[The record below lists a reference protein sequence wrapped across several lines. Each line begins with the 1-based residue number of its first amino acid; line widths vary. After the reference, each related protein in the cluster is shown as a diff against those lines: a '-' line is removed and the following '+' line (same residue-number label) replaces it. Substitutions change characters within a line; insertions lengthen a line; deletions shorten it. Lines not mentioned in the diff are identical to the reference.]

1 MASRGS
7 KKNSVKPDKKAVLA
21 AELNDKWR
29 KNAVKFAVV
38 VVILLVLAVVF
49 SMPFSWNGTVS
60 VKSEGTLSLDVS
72 GPLYNLIAP
81 DSGSDSGTSTEI
93 SVSLPANPWMVVF
106 APTFCN
112 GSDTFLLV
120 EMLTGLGEEF
130 DAKKAGYLDNPFEL
144 DSQLEG
150 MLDSA
155 GIALYVI
162 SVMVILA
169 LIAMVVVCIIAVT
182 GKLGAKAA
190 FIASLVFTALA
201 LVQFI
206 FGIVACSTRI
216 PAIDGGTVTVMPG
229 AFMIVSLILGTAIS
243 AVTGVWMKK
252 CDKARAEYLELQA
265 EIDKK

>member
-60 VKSEGTLSLDVS
+60 VKSEGTLSIDVS

-81 DSGSDSGTSTEI
+81 GSGSDSGTSTEI

-120 EMLTGLGEEF
+120 EMLTGLGHEF
-130 DAKKAGYLDNPFEL
+130 DAKAGYLDNPFEL
-144 DSQLEG
+144 DAQLEG

-201 LVQFI
+201 VVQFI

>member
-60 VKSEGTLSLDVS
+60 VKSEGTLSMDVS
-72 GPLYNLIAP
+72 GPLYDLIASG
-81 DSGSDSGTSTEI
+81 SGSDSGTSTEI

-120 EMLTGLGEEF
+120 EMLTGLGHEF
-130 DAKKAGYLDNPFEL
+130 DAKAGYLDNPFEL
-144 DSQLEG
+144 DAQLEG

-201 LVQFI
+201 VVQFI

>member
-1 MASRGS
+1 M
-7 KKNSVKPDKKAVLA
+7 
-21 AELNDKWR
+21 
-29 KNAVKFAVV
+29 
-38 VVILLVLAVVF
+38 
-49 SMPFSWNGTVS
+49 
-60 VKSEGTLSLDVS
+60 
-72 GPLYNLIAP
+72 
-81 DSGSDSGTSTEI
+81 
-93 SVSLPANPWMVVF
+93 
-106 APTFCN
+106 
-112 GSDTFLLV
+112 
-120 EMLTGLGEEF
+120 
-130 DAKKAGYLDNPFEL
+130 
-144 DSQLEG
+144 EG

-162 SVMVILA
+162 SVTVILA

>member
-29 KNAVKFAVV
+29 KNAVKFAGV

-60 VKSEGTLSLDVS
+60 VKSEGTLSMDVS
-72 GPLYNLIAP
+72 GPLYDLIASG
-81 DSGSDSGTSTEI
+81 SGSDSGTSTEI

-120 EMLTGLGEEF
+120 EMLTGLGHEF
-130 DAKKAGYLDNPFEL
+130 DAKAGYLDNPFEL
-144 DSQLEG
+144 DAQLEG

-201 LVQFI
+201 VVQFI

>member
-60 VKSEGTLSLDVS
+60 VKSEGTLSMDVS
-72 GPLYNLIAP
+72 GPLYDLIASG
-81 DSGSDSGTSTEI
+81 SGSDSGTSTEI

-112 GSDTFLLV
+112 GGDTFLLV
-120 EMLTGLGEEF
+120 EMLTGLGHEF
-130 DAKKAGYLDNPFEL
+130 DAKAGYLDNPFEL
-144 DSQLEG
+144 DAQLEG

-201 LVQFI
+201 VVQFI

>member
-60 VKSEGTLSLDVS
+60 VKSEGTLSMDVS
-72 GPLYNLIAP
+72 GPLYDLIA
-81 DSGSDSGTSTEI
+81 SGTGSDSGTSTEI

-112 GSDTFLLV
+112 GGDTFLLV
-120 EMLTGLGEEF
+120 EMLTGLGYEF
-130 DAKKAGYLDNPFEL
+130 DAKAGYLDNPFEL
-144 DSQLEG
+144 DAQLEG

-229 AFMIVSLILGTAIS
+229 AFMIVSLILGAAIS

>member
-7 KKNSVKPDKKAVLA
+7 KKNSVKPDKKSVLA

-60 VKSEGTLSLDVS
+60 VKSEGTLSMDVS
-72 GPLYNLIAP
+72 GPLYDLIASG
-81 DSGSDSGTSTEI
+81 SGSDSGTSTEI

-120 EMLTGLGEEF
+120 EMLTGLGQEF
-130 DAKKAGYLDNPFEL
+130 DAKAGYLDNPFEL
-144 DSQLEG
+144 DAQLEG

>member
-1 MASRGS
+1 
-7 KKNSVKPDKKAVLA
+7 
-21 AELNDKWR
+21 
-29 KNAVKFAVV
+29 
-38 VVILLVLAVVF
+38 
-49 SMPFSWNGTVS
+49 
-60 VKSEGTLSLDVS
+60 
-72 GPLYNLIAP
+72 
-81 DSGSDSGTSTEI
+81 
-93 SVSLPANPWMVVF
+93 
-106 APTFCN
+106 
-112 GSDTFLLV
+112 
-120 EMLTGLGEEF
+120 
-130 DAKKAGYLDNPFEL
+130 
-144 DSQLEG
+144 

-169 LIAMVVVCIIAVT
+169 LIAMVVVGIIAVT

-201 LVQFI
+201 VVQFI

>member
-144 DSQLEG
+144 DAQLEG

-201 LVQFI
+201 VVQFI